1 MDKNDFDV
9 DFDFEKEYGFD
20 PSLFMDT
27 DETEDEPVTGSAF
40 ESAEDGDDTLFGD
53 FDLDSLPDE
62 DNSGDGG
69 SEFDDFDLDEL
80 TGEFSDE
87 GDLTEYAEEAAE
99 DTELPEEE
107 DIPIRRRKPR
117 QEEPGKEP
125 ALPEDS
131 EYPEE
136 ELPEDTAPDADAEEE
151 YNEDSEEKKS
161 LFRRKPKED
170 KPKKPSVFS
179 KLLDLYLAPMRQ
191 TEDIQTVDE
200 NGRIRRRRKP
210 SKSQIF
216 KEVYLPA
223 IIAGVALLL
232 VLSFIVGSVTNAVK
246 KKLLNDEA
254 SRRESLSASQAADA
268 AEKEYDALIA
278 EAEALAAGY
287 NYDEAIAKLNTFSGT
302 DAEHQQAITAKKAE
316 YTTAQSQ
323 LVEWKDISQIPNLS
337 FHVLMAD
344 PTRAISDAQYGGL
357 YNRNFVTID
366 EFSKILEHLYSG
378 GYILIDFD
386 SFISTSTG
394 VDGRESF
401 FQSPLM
407 LPAGKKPIMITET
420 MVNYFN
426 YMIDGNNDGEPDAGG
441 AGFASKLVV
450 DENGDIKAQYVD
462 GSNQTLIGNYDLVPI
477 LEDFI
482 KAHPDFSYRGARA
495 TLAVT
500 GHEGVFG
507 YRCNTSYIASKSQ
520 GYYDE
525 QVAGAKEI
533 AQALRDK
540 GYTIASY
547 TYSNQKYRDLSA
559 KEINQE
565 MTNWKN
571 QVTPILGEVD
581 VMVFA
586 RENGGINDYTGAVFT
601 ALSDTGF
608 QYFVD
613 DGEKPSVTI
622 NTSYVRQ
629 TRIMVTGMNMQWHQ
643 SWFTQYFD
651 CNTIL
656 DIAVRGNVPNS

>member
-20 PSLFMDT
+20 PSLFMDA
-27 DETEDEPVTGSAF
+27 DETEGEPVTDSAY
-40 ESAEDGDDTLFGD
+40 ESAEDSDEDFLGD

-62 DNSGDGG
+62 EDSGDNAGA
-69 SEFDDFDLDEL
+69 FDDFDLDDITTEI
-80 TGEFSDE
+80 SDE
-87 GDLTEYAEEAAE
+87 E
-99 DTELPEEE
+99 DPIDLPEEE
-107 DIPIRRRKPR
+107 DLPIRRRQNRQEEPQDPVLPEEDVQLEEEVPEDAVAEEDAGEESEEEPEEEKPARRRKPR
-117 QEEPGKEP
+117 P
-125 ALPEDS
+125 
-131 EYPEE
+131 
-136 ELPEDTAPDADAEEE
+136 
-151 YNEDSEEKKS
+151 
-161 LFRRKPKED
+161 D

-179 KLLDLYLAPMRQ
+179 KLLDLYLAPIRQ
-191 TEDIQTVDE
+191 TEDEQTVDA

-223 IIAGVALLL
+223 IIAGIALLL

-246 KKLLNDEA
+246 KKMLNDEA

-268 AEKEYDALIA
+268 AEKEYDALMA

-287 NYDEAIAKLNTFSGT
+287 SYDEAIAKLNTFTGT

-323 LVEWKDISQIPNLS
+323 LVEWKDVSQIPNLS

-344 PTRAISDAQYGGL
+344 PQRAISDAQYGGL
-357 YNRNFVTID
+357 YNRNFVTTD
-366 EFSKILEHLYSG
+366 EFSKILEQLYAG

-394 VDGRESF
+394 VDGKESF

-441 AGFASKLVV
+441 AGFACKLVV

-462 GSNQTLIGNYDLVPI
+462 SSNQTLVGNYDLVPI

-520 GYYDE
+520 SYYDE

-533 AQALRDK
+533 AQALREK

-559 KEINQE
+559 KEISQE

-581 VMVFA
+581 VLVFA

-629 TRIMVTGMNMQWHQ
+629 TRIMVTGMNMQWHPT
-643 SWFTQYFD
+643 WFTQYFD
-651 CNTIL
+651 CNAVL
-656 DIAVRGNVPNS
+656 DISVRGNVPNS

>member
-20 PSLFMDT
+20 PSLFMDA
-27 DETEDEPVTGSAF
+27 DETEEAPVTDSAF
-40 ESAEDGDDTLFGD
+40 ESAEDPDADFLGD

-62 DNSGDGG
+62 EDSGDDAGVY
-69 SEFDDFDLDEL
+69 DDFDLDDI
-80 TGEFSDE
+80 TGENSE
-87 GDLTEYAEEAAE
+87 AE
-99 DTELPEEE
+99 DPMDLPEEE
-107 DIPIRRRKPR
+107 DLPIRRRRQNRQEEPQDPALPEEDVPQEDEVPEDELPEEDTEEESEEEPEAEKPARRRKPR
-117 QEEPGKEP
+117 
-125 ALPEDS
+125 A
-131 EYPEE
+131 
-136 ELPEDTAPDADAEEE
+136 
-151 YNEDSEEKKS
+151 
-161 LFRRKPKED
+161 D

-191 TEDIQTVDE
+191 TEDVQTVDE

-223 IIAGVALLL
+223 IIAGLALLL

-246 KKLLNDEA
+246 KKMLNDEA
-254 SRRESLSASQAADA
+254 NRRESLSASQAADA
-268 AEKEYDALIA
+268 AEKEYDALMA

-287 NYDEAIAKLNTFSGT
+287 NYDEAIAKLNTFTGT

-316 YTTAQSQ
+316 YTNAQSQ
-323 LVEWKDISQIPNLS
+323 LVEWKDVSQIPNLS

-366 EFSKILEHLYSG
+366 EFSKILEQLYAG

-394 VDGRESF
+394 VDGKESF

-441 AGFASKLVV
+441 AGFACKLVV
-450 DENGDIKAQYVD
+450 DANGDIKAQYVD
-462 GSNQTLIGNYDLVPI
+462 GSNQTLVGNYDLVPI

-520 GYYDE
+520 SYYDE

-533 AQALRDK
+533 TQALREK

-559 KEINQE
+559 KEISQE

-581 VMVFA
+581 VLVFA

-629 TRIMVTGMNMQWHQ
+629 TRIMVTGMNMQWHPT
-643 SWFTQYFD
+643 WFTQYFD
-651 CNTIL
+651 CNAVL
-656 DIAVRGNVPNS
+656 DIAVRGSVPNS

>member
-20 PSLFMDT
+20 PSLFMDA
-27 DETEDEPVTGSAF
+27 DETEEAPVTDSAF
-40 ESAEDGDDTLFGD
+40 ESVEDPDADFLGD

-62 DNSGDGG
+62 EDSGDDAGV
-69 SEFDDFDLDEL
+69 FDDFDLDDI
-80 TGEFSDE
+80 TGENSE
-87 GDLTEYAEEAAE
+87 AE
-99 DTELPEEE
+99 DPMDLSEEEDLPIRRRRQNRQEEPQDPELPEEDVLQE
-107 DIPIRRRKPR
+107 DEVPEDELPEEDTEEESEEEPEAEKPARRRKPR
-117 QEEPGKEP
+117 
-125 ALPEDS
+125 A
-131 EYPEE
+131 
-136 ELPEDTAPDADAEEE
+136 
-151 YNEDSEEKKS
+151 
-161 LFRRKPKED
+161 D

-191 TEDIQTVDE
+191 TEDVQTVDE

-223 IIAGVALLL
+223 IIAGLALLL

-246 KKLLNDEA
+246 KKMLNDEA
-254 SRRESLSASQAADA
+254 NRRESLSASQAADA
-268 AEKEYDALIA
+268 AEKEYDALMA

-287 NYDEAIAKLNTFSGT
+287 NYDEAIAKLNTFTGT

-316 YTTAQSQ
+316 YTNAQSQ
-323 LVEWKDISQIPNLS
+323 LVEWKDVSQIPNLS

-366 EFSKILEHLYSG
+366 EFSKILEQLYAG

-394 VDGRESF
+394 VDGKESF

-441 AGFASKLVV
+441 AGFACKLVV
-450 DENGDIKAQYVD
+450 DANGDIKAQYVD
-462 GSNQTLIGNYDLVPI
+462 GSNQTLVGNYDLVPI

-520 GYYDE
+520 SYYDE

-533 AQALRDK
+533 TQALREK

-559 KEINQE
+559 KEISQE

-581 VMVFA
+581 VLVFA

-629 TRIMVTGMNMQWHQ
+629 TRIMVTGMNMQWHPT
-643 SWFTQYFD
+643 WFTQYFD
-651 CNTIL
+651 CNAVL
-656 DIAVRGNVPNS
+656 DIAVRGSVPNS

>member
-20 PSLFMDT
+20 PSLFMDA
-27 DETEDEPVTGSAF
+27 DETEEAPVTDSAF
-40 ESAEDGDDTLFGD
+40 ESAEDSDADFLGD

-62 DNSGDGG
+62 EDSGDDAGV
-69 SEFDDFDLDEL
+69 FDDFDLDDI
-80 TGEFSDE
+80 TGENSE
-87 GDLTEYAEEAAE
+87 AE
-99 DTELPEEE
+99 DPMDLPEEE
-107 DIPIRRRKPR
+107 DLPIRRRRQDRQEEPQDPVLPEEDVLQEDEVPEDELPGEDTEEESEEEPEAEKPARRRKPR
-117 QEEPGKEP
+117 
-125 ALPEDS
+125 A
-131 EYPEE
+131 
-136 ELPEDTAPDADAEEE
+136 
-151 YNEDSEEKKS
+151 
-161 LFRRKPKED
+161 D

-191 TEDIQTVDE
+191 TEDVQTVDE

-223 IIAGVALLL
+223 IIAGLALLL

-246 KKLLNDEA
+246 KKMLNDEA
-254 SRRESLSASQAADA
+254 NRRESLSASQAADA
-268 AEKEYDALIA
+268 AEKEYDALMA

-287 NYDEAIAKLNTFSGT
+287 NYDEAIAKLNTFTGT

-316 YTTAQSQ
+316 YTNAQSQ
-323 LVEWKDISQIPNLS
+323 LVEWKDVSQIPNLS

-366 EFSKILEHLYSG
+366 EFSKILEQLYAG

-394 VDGRESF
+394 VDGKESF

-441 AGFASKLVV
+441 AGFACKLVV
-450 DENGDIKAQYVD
+450 DANGDIKAQYVD
-462 GSNQTLIGNYDLVPI
+462 GSNQTLVGNYDLVPI

-520 GYYDE
+520 SYYDE

-533 AQALRDK
+533 TQALREK

-559 KEINQE
+559 KEISQE

-581 VMVFA
+581 VLVFA

-629 TRIMVTGMNMQWHQ
+629 TRIMVTGMNMQWHPT
-643 SWFTQYFD
+643 WFTQYFD
-651 CNTIL
+651 CNAVL
-656 DIAVRGNVPNS
+656 DIAVRGSVPNS

>member
-20 PSLFMDT
+20 PSLFMDV
-27 DETEDEPVTGSAF
+27 DETEDDPVTDSAF
-40 ESAEDGDDTLFGD
+40 GPAEDSEEDFLGD
-53 FDLDSLPDE
+53 FDLDSLPDGDVSGVE
-62 DNSGDGG
+62 DDFDMEDYSEEDTGDDEGV
-69 SEFDDFDLDEL
+69 FDDFDLDGL
-80 TGEFSDE
+80 TGDVSDE
-87 GDLTEYAEEAAE
+87 ALMGLTEE
-99 DTELPEEE
+99 D
-107 DIPIRRRKPR
+107 DIPIRPMQRR
-117 QEEPGKEP
+117 QESDSPEAE
-125 ALPEDS
+125 EDS
-131 EYPEE
+131 VQEGEEDEISEE
-136 ELPEDTAPDADAEEE
+136 EPEAEPE
-151 YNEDSEEKKS
+151 SAGEKPA
-161 LFRRKPKED
+161 RRRIPRAD
-170 KPKKPSVFS
+170 KPKKPSIFS

-191 TEDIQTVDE
+191 TEDEQTVDA

-210 SKSQIF
+210 TKAQIF

-268 AEKEYDALIA
+268 AEQEYDALVA

-287 NYDEAIAKLNTFSGT
+287 NYDEAIAKLNTFTGT

-323 LVEWKDISQIPNLS
+323 LVEWKDVSQIPNLS
-337 FHVLMAD
+337 FHVLMVD
-344 PTRAISDAQYGGL
+344 PQRAISDAEFGGL
-357 YNRNFVTID
+357 YNRNFVTVD
-366 EFSKILEHLYSG
+366 EFSKILDQLYSG

-394 VDGRESF
+394 VDGKESF

-426 YMIDGNNDGEPDAGG
+426 YMIDGNNDGEADAGG
-441 AGFASKLVV
+441 DGFASKLVV
-450 DENGDIKAQYVD
+450 DANGDIRAEYVD
-462 GSNQTLIGNYDLVPI
+462 GSNQTLVGNYDLVPI

-533 AQALRDK
+533 VQALRDK

>member
-20 PSLFMDT
+20 PSLFMDA
-27 DETEDEPVTGSAF
+27 DETEEAPVTDSAF
-40 ESAEDGDDTLFGD
+40 ESAEDPDADFLGD

-62 DNSGDGG
+62 EDSGDDAGG
-69 SEFDDFDLDEL
+69 FDDFDLDDI
-80 TGEFSDE
+80 TGENSE
-87 GDLTEYAEEAAE
+87 AE
-99 DTELPEEE
+99 DPMDLPEEE
-107 DIPIRRRKPR
+107 DLPIRRRRQNRQEEPQDPELPEEDVLQEDEVPEDELPEEDTEEESEEEPEAEKPARRRKPR
-117 QEEPGKEP
+117 
-125 ALPEDS
+125 A
-131 EYPEE
+131 
-136 ELPEDTAPDADAEEE
+136 
-151 YNEDSEEKKS
+151 
-161 LFRRKPKED
+161 D

-191 TEDIQTVDE
+191 TEDVQTVDE

-223 IIAGVALLL
+223 IIAGLALLL

-246 KKLLNDEA
+246 KKMLNDEA
-254 SRRESLSASQAADA
+254 NRRESLSASQAADA
-268 AEKEYDALIA
+268 AEKEYDALMA

-287 NYDEAIAKLNTFSGT
+287 NYDEAIAKLNTFTGT

-316 YTTAQSQ
+316 YTNAQSQ
-323 LVEWKDISQIPNLS
+323 LVEWKDVSQIPNLS

-366 EFSKILEHLYSG
+366 EFSKILEQLYAG

-394 VDGRESF
+394 VDGKESF

-441 AGFASKLVV
+441 AGFACKLVV
-450 DENGDIKAQYVD
+450 DANGDIKAQYVD
-462 GSNQTLIGNYDLVPI
+462 GSNQTLVGNYDLVPI

-520 GYYDE
+520 SYYDE

-533 AQALRDK
+533 TQALREK

-559 KEINQE
+559 KEISQE

-581 VMVFA
+581 VLVFA

-629 TRIMVTGMNMQWHQ
+629 TRIMVTGMNMQWHPT
-643 SWFTQYFD
+643 WFTQYFD
-651 CNTIL
+651 CNAVL
-656 DIAVRGNVPNS
+656 DIAVRGSVPNS

>member
-20 PSLFMDT
+20 PSLFMDA
-27 DETEDEPVTGSAF
+27 DETEEEPVTDSAF
-40 ESAEDGDDTLFGD
+40 ESADSDADFLGD

-62 DNSGDGG
+62 EDSGDDAGV
-69 SEFDDFDLDEL
+69 FDDFDLDDI
-80 TGEFSDE
+80 TGKSSE
-87 GDLTEYAEEAAE
+87 AE
-99 DTELPEEE
+99 DPMDLPEEE
-107 DIPIRRRKPR
+107 DLPIRRRRQNRQEEPQDPELPEEDVLQEDEVPEDELPEEDTEEESEEEPEAEKPARRRKPR
-117 QEEPGKEP
+117 
-125 ALPEDS
+125 A
-131 EYPEE
+131 
-136 ELPEDTAPDADAEEE
+136 
-151 YNEDSEEKKS
+151 
-161 LFRRKPKED
+161 D

-191 TEDIQTVDE
+191 TEDVQTVDE

-223 IIAGVALLL
+223 IIAGLALLL

-246 KKLLNDEA
+246 KKMLNDEA
-254 SRRESLSASQAADA
+254 NRRESLSASQAADA
-268 AEKEYDALIA
+268 AEKEYDALMA

-287 NYDEAIAKLNTFSGT
+287 NYDEAIAKLNTFTGT
-302 DAEHQQAITAKKAE
+302 DAEHQQAITEKKAE
-316 YTTAQSQ
+316 YTNAQSQ
-323 LVEWKDISQIPNLS
+323 LVEWKDVSQIPNLS

-366 EFSKILEHLYSG
+366 EFSKILDQLYAG

-394 VDGRESF
+394 VDGKESF

-441 AGFASKLVV
+441 AGFACKLVV
-450 DENGDIKAQYVD
+450 DANGDIKAQYVD
-462 GSNQTLIGNYDLVPI
+462 GSNQTLVGNYDLVPI

-520 GYYDE
+520 SYYDE

-533 AQALRDK
+533 TQALREK

-559 KEINQE
+559 KEISQE

-571 QVTPILGEVD
+571 QVTPILGDVD
-581 VMVFA
+581 VLVFA
-586 RENGGINDYTGAVFT
+586 REDGGINDYTGAVFT

-622 NTSYVRQ
+622 NTSYIRQ
-629 TRIMVTGMNMQWHQ
+629 TRLMVTGMNMQWHPT
-643 SWFTQYFD
+643 WFTQYFD
-651 CNTIL
+651 CNAVL
-656 DIAVRGNVPNS
+656 DTAVRGSVPNS

>member
-20 PSLFMDT
+20 PSLFMDA
-27 DETEDEPVTGSAF
+27 DETEEAPVTDSAF
-40 ESAEDGDDTLFGD
+40 ESAEDPDADFLGD

-62 DNSGDGG
+62 EDSGDDAGV
-69 SEFDDFDLDEL
+69 FDDFDLDDI
-80 TGEFSDE
+80 TGESSE
-87 GDLTEYAEEAAE
+87 AE
-99 DTELPEEE
+99 DPMDLSEEEDLPIRRRRQNRQEEPQDPELPEEDVLQE
-107 DIPIRRRKPR
+107 DEVPEDELPEEDTEEESEEEPEAEKPARRRKPR
-117 QEEPGKEP
+117 
-125 ALPEDS
+125 A
-131 EYPEE
+131 
-136 ELPEDTAPDADAEEE
+136 
-151 YNEDSEEKKS
+151 
-161 LFRRKPKED
+161 D

-191 TEDIQTVDE
+191 TEDVQTVDE

-223 IIAGVALLL
+223 IIAGLALLL

-246 KKLLNDEA
+246 KKMLNDEA
-254 SRRESLSASQAADA
+254 NRRESLSASQAADA
-268 AEKEYDALIA
+268 AEKEYDALMA

-287 NYDEAIAKLNTFSGT
+287 NYDEAIAKLNTFTGT

-316 YTTAQSQ
+316 YTNAQSQ
-323 LVEWKDISQIPNLS
+323 LVEWKDVSQIPNLS

-366 EFSKILEHLYSG
+366 EFSKILEQLYAG

-394 VDGRESF
+394 VDGKESF

-441 AGFASKLVV
+441 AGFACKLVV
-450 DENGDIKAQYVD
+450 DANGDIKAQYVD
-462 GSNQTLIGNYDLVPI
+462 GSNQTLVGNYDLVPI

-520 GYYDE
+520 SYYDE

-533 AQALRDK
+533 TQALREK

-559 KEINQE
+559 KEISQE

-581 VMVFA
+581 VLVFA

-622 NTSYVRQ
+622 NTSYIRQ
-629 TRIMVTGMNMQWHQ
+629 TRLMVTGMNMQWHPT
-643 SWFTQYFD
+643 WFTQYFD
-651 CNTIL
+651 CNAVL
-656 DIAVRGNVPNS
+656 DTAVRGSVPNS

>member
-20 PSLFMDT
+20 PSLFMDA
-27 DETEDEPVTGSAF
+27 DEAEDAPVTDSAY
-40 ESAEDGDDTLFGD
+40 ESAEDSDADFLGD

-62 DNSGDGG
+62 EDSGDDAGA
-69 SEFDDFDLDEL
+69 FDDFDLDDI
-80 TGEFSDE
+80 TGEIS
-87 GDLTEYAEEAAE
+87 EEE
-99 DTELPEEE
+99 DPMDLPEEE
-107 DIPIRRRKPR
+107 DLPIRRRRQHRQEVP
-117 QEEPGKEP
+117 QEEPQDP
-125 ALPEDS
+125 
-131 EYPEE
+131 
-136 ELPEDTAPDADAEEE
+136 ELPEEDAQPEDEVPEDEFPEEDAEEE
-151 YNEDSEEKKS
+151 SEGDAEPEADKPG
-161 LFRRKPKED
+161 RRRRTRAD

-179 KLLDLYLAPMRQ
+179 KLLDLYLAPIRQ
-191 TEDIQTVDE
+191 TEDEQTVDA

-223 IIAGVALLL
+223 IIAGIALLL

-246 KKLLNDEA
+246 KKMLNDEA

-268 AEKEYDALIA
+268 AEKEYDALMA

-287 NYDEAIAKLNTFSGT
+287 NYDEAIAKLNTFTGT

-316 YTTAQSQ
+316 YTNAQSQ
-323 LVEWKDISQIPNLS
+323 LVEWKDVSQIPNLS

-366 EFSKILEHLYSG
+366 EFSKILDQLYAG

-394 VDGRESF
+394 VDGKESF

-462 GSNQTLIGNYDLVPI
+462 GSNQTLVGNYDLVPI

-495 TLAVT
+495 ILAVT

-520 GYYDE
+520 SYYDE

-533 AQALRDK
+533 VQALRDK

-559 KEINQE
+559 KEISQE

-581 VMVFA
+581 VLVFA
-586 RENGGINDYTGAVFT
+586 RENGGITDYTGAVFT
-601 ALSDTGF
+601 TLSDTGF

-613 DGEKPSVTI
+613 DGEKPTVTI
-622 NTSYVRQ
+622 NTSFVRQ
-629 TRIMVTGMNMQWHQ
+629 TRIMVTGMNMQWHPT
-643 SWFTQYFD
+643 WFTQYFD
-651 CNTIL
+651 CNAVL
-656 DIAVRGNVPNS
+656 DIAVRGSVPNS

>member
-20 PSLFMDT
+20 PSLFMDA
-27 DETEDEPVTGSAF
+27 DEAEDAPVTDSAY
-40 ESAEDGDDTLFGD
+40 ESAEDSDADFLGD

-62 DNSGDGG
+62 EDSGDDAGAL
-69 SEFDDFDLDEL
+69 DDFDLDDI
-80 TGEFSDE
+80 TGEIS
-87 GDLTEYAEEAAE
+87 EEE
-99 DTELPEEE
+99 DPMDLPEEE
-107 DIPIRRRKPR
+107 DLPIRRRRQHRQEVP
-117 QEEPGKEP
+117 QEEPQEP
-125 ALPEDS
+125 QDP
-131 EYPEE
+131 
-136 ELPEDTAPDADAEEE
+136 ELPEEDAQPEDEVPEDEFPEEDAEEE
-151 YNEDSEEKKS
+151 SEGDAEPEADKPA
-161 LFRRKPKED
+161 RRRRTRAD

-179 KLLDLYLAPMRQ
+179 KLLDLYLAPIRQ
-191 TEDIQTVDE
+191 TEDEQTVDA

-223 IIAGVALLL
+223 IIAGIALLL

-246 KKLLNDEA
+246 KKMLNDEA

-268 AEKEYDALIA
+268 AEKEYDALMA

-287 NYDEAIAKLNTFSGT
+287 NYDEAIAKLNTFTGT
-302 DAEHQQAITAKKAE
+302 DAEHQQAITEKKAE
-316 YTTAQSQ
+316 YTNAQSQ
-323 LVEWKDISQIPNLS
+323 LVEWKDVSQIPNLS

-366 EFSKILEHLYSG
+366 EFSKILDQLYAG

-394 VDGRESF
+394 VDGKESF

-462 GSNQTLIGNYDLVPI
+462 GSNQTLVGNYDLVPI

-520 GYYDE
+520 SYYDE

-533 AQALRDK
+533 AQALREK

-559 KEINQE
+559 KEISQE

-581 VMVFA
+581 VLVFA

-613 DGEKPSVTI
+613 DGEKPAVTI

-629 TRIMVTGMNMQWHQ
+629 TRIMVTGMNMQWHPT
-643 SWFTQYFD
+643 WFTQYFD
-651 CNTIL
+651 CNAVL
-656 DIAVRGNVPNS
+656 DIAVRGSVPNS

>member
-20 PSLFMDT
+20 PSLFMDA
-27 DETEDEPVTGSAF
+27 DETEEAPVTDSAF
-40 ESAEDGDDTLFGD
+40 ESAEDPDADFLGD

-62 DNSGDGG
+62 EDSGDDAGV
-69 SEFDDFDLDEL
+69 FDDFDLDDI
-80 TGEFSDE
+80 TGESSE
-87 GDLTEYAEEAAE
+87 AE
-99 DTELPEEE
+99 DPMDLSEEEDLPIRRRRQNRQEEPQDPVLPEEDVLQEDEVPEDELPEEDTE
-107 DIPIRRRKPR
+107 EESEEEPEAEKPARRRKPR
-117 QEEPGKEP
+117 
-125 ALPEDS
+125 A
-131 EYPEE
+131 
-136 ELPEDTAPDADAEEE
+136 
-151 YNEDSEEKKS
+151 
-161 LFRRKPKED
+161 D

-191 TEDIQTVDE
+191 TEDVQTVDE

-223 IIAGVALLL
+223 IIAGLALLL

-246 KKLLNDEA
+246 KKMLNDEA
-254 SRRESLSASQAADA
+254 NRRESLSASQAADA

-287 NYDEAIAKLNTFSGT
+287 NYDEAIAKLNTFTGT

-316 YTTAQSQ
+316 YTNAQSQ
-323 LVEWKDISQIPNLS
+323 LVEWKDVSQIPNLS

-366 EFSKILEHLYSG
+366 EFSKILEQLYAG

-394 VDGRESF
+394 VDGKESF

-441 AGFASKLVV
+441 AGFACKLVV
-450 DENGDIKAQYVD
+450 DANGDIKAQYVD
-462 GSNQTLIGNYDLVPI
+462 GSNQTLVGNYDLVPI

-520 GYYDE
+520 SYYDE

-533 AQALRDK
+533 TQALREK

-559 KEINQE
+559 KEISQE

-581 VMVFA
+581 VLVFA

-629 TRIMVTGMNMQWHQ
+629 TRIMVTGMNMQWHPT
-643 SWFTQYFD
+643 WFTQYFD
-651 CNTIL
+651 CNAVL
-656 DIAVRGNVPNS
+656 DIAVRGSVPNS

>member
-1 MDKNDFDV
+1 MISDYCKTNNILLYNLYCDDGYTGTNFDRPGFQQMMKDVKDGKVNTVIVKDLSRMGRNYTSVGDIMENQFADYGVRFISLGDNIDNGMAEYDSFFFAMKNVFNEMYPLDCSKKTRMALNTKAKNGQFVGSKAPYGYKKSEKDKHILEIDENVADNVKLIFSLAEEQGYGFNKIANV
-9 DFDFEKEYGFD
+9 LRERKIPTPKEYANK
-20 PSLFMDT
+20 
-27 DETEDEPVTGSAF
+27 V
-40 ESAEDGDDTLFGD
+40 
-53 FDLDSLPDE
+53 
-62 DNSGDGG
+62 
-69 SEFDDFDLDEL
+69 
-80 TGEFSDE
+80 
-87 GDLTEYAEEAAE
+87 
-99 DTELPEEE
+99 
-107 DIPIRRRKPR
+107 
-117 QEEPGKEP
+117 EEPKC
-125 ALPEDS
+125 DW
-131 EYPEE
+131 
-136 ELPEDTAPDADAEEE
+136 
-151 YNEDSEEKKS
+151 N
-161 LFRRKPKED
+161 
-170 KPKKPSVFS
+170 
-179 KLLDLYLAPMRQ
+179 LA
-191 TEDIQTVDE
+191 T
-200 NGRIRRRRKP
+200 
-210 SKSQIF
+210 
-216 KEVYLPA
+216 
-223 IIAGVALLL
+223 
-232 VLSFIVGSVTNAVK
+232 VK
-246 KKLLNDEA
+246 KMLNDEA
-254 SRRESLSASQAADA
+254 NRRESLSASQAADA
-268 AEKEYDALIA
+268 AEKEYDALMA

-287 NYDEAIAKLNTFSGT
+287 NYDEAIAKLNTFTGT

-316 YTTAQSQ
+316 YTNAQSQ
-323 LVEWKDISQIPNLS
+323 LVEWKDVSQIPNLS

-366 EFSKILEHLYSG
+366 EFSKILEQLYAG

-394 VDGRESF
+394 VDGKESF

-441 AGFASKLVV
+441 AGFACKLVV
-450 DENGDIKAQYVD
+450 DANGDIKAQYVD
-462 GSNQTLIGNYDLVPI
+462 GSNQTLVGNYDLVPI

-520 GYYDE
+520 SYYDE

-533 AQALRDK
+533 TQALREK

-559 KEINQE
+559 KEISQE

-581 VMVFA
+581 VLVFA

-629 TRIMVTGMNMQWHQ
+629 TRIMVTGMNMQWHPT
-643 SWFTQYFD
+643 WFTQYFD
-651 CNTIL
+651 CNAVL
-656 DIAVRGNVPNS
+656 DIAVRGSVPNS

>member
-20 PSLFMDT
+20 PSLFMDA
-27 DETEDEPVTGSAF
+27 DETEEAPVTDSAF
-40 ESAEDGDDTLFGD
+40 ESAEDPDADFLGD

-62 DNSGDGG
+62 EDSGDDAGV
-69 SEFDDFDLDEL
+69 FDDFDLDDI
-80 TGEFSDE
+80 TGENSE
-87 GDLTEYAEEAAE
+87 AE
-99 DTELPEEE
+99 DPMDLPEEE
-107 DIPIRRRKPR
+107 DLPIRRRRQNRQEEPQDPVLPEEDVLQEDEVPEDELPEEDTEEESEEEPEAEKPARRRKPR
-117 QEEPGKEP
+117 
-125 ALPEDS
+125 A
-131 EYPEE
+131 
-136 ELPEDTAPDADAEEE
+136 
-151 YNEDSEEKKS
+151 
-161 LFRRKPKED
+161 D

-191 TEDIQTVDE
+191 TEDVQTVDE

-223 IIAGVALLL
+223 IIAGLALLL

-246 KKLLNDEA
+246 KKMLNDEA
-254 SRRESLSASQAADA
+254 NRRESLSASQAADA
-268 AEKEYDALIA
+268 AEKEYDALMA

-287 NYDEAIAKLNTFSGT
+287 NYDEAIAKLNTFTGT

-316 YTTAQSQ
+316 YTNAQSQ
-323 LVEWKDISQIPNLS
+323 LVEWKDVSQIPNLS

-366 EFSKILEHLYSG
+366 EFSKILEQLYAG

-394 VDGRESF
+394 VDGKESF

-441 AGFASKLVV
+441 AGFACKLVV
-450 DENGDIKAQYVD
+450 DANGDIKAQYVD
-462 GSNQTLIGNYDLVPI
+462 GSNQTLVGNYDLVPI

-520 GYYDE
+520 SYYDE

-533 AQALRDK
+533 TQALREK

-559 KEINQE
+559 KEISQE

-581 VMVFA
+581 VLVFA

-629 TRIMVTGMNMQWHQ
+629 TRIMVTGMNMQWHPT
-643 SWFTQYFD
+643 WFTQYFD
-651 CNTIL
+651 CNAVL
-656 DIAVRGNVPNS
+656 DIAVRGSVPNS

>member
-20 PSLFMDT
+20 PSLFMDV
-27 DETEDEPVTGSAF
+27 DETEDDPVTDSAF
-40 ESAEDGDDTLFGD
+40 GPAEDSEEDFLGD
-53 FDLDSLPDE
+53 FDLDSLPDGDVSGVE
-62 DNSGDGG
+62 DDFDMEDYSEEDTGDDEGV
-69 SEFDDFDLDEL
+69 FDDFDLDGL
-80 TGEFSDE
+80 TGDVSDE
-87 GDLTEYAEEAAE
+87 ALMGLTEE
-99 DTELPEEE
+99 D
-107 DIPIRRRKPR
+107 DIPIRPMQRR
-117 QEEPGKEP
+117 QESDSPEAE
-125 ALPEDS
+125 EDS
-131 EYPEE
+131 VQEGEEDEISEE
-136 ELPEDTAPDADAEEE
+136 EPEAEPE
-151 YNEDSEEKKS
+151 SAGEKPA
-161 LFRRKPKED
+161 RRRIPRAD
-170 KPKKPSVFS
+170 KPKKPSIFS

-191 TEDIQTVDE
+191 TEDEQTVDA

-223 IIAGVALLL
+223 IIAGIALLL

-246 KKLLNDEA
+246 KKMLNDEA

-268 AEKEYDALIA
+268 AEQEYDALVA

-287 NYDEAIAKLNTFSGT
+287 NYDEAIAKLNTFTGT
-302 DAEHQQAITAKKAE
+302 DAEHQQAITEKKAE
-316 YTTAQSQ
+316 YTNAQSQ
-323 LVEWKDISQIPNLS
+323 LVEWKDVSQIPNLS

-357 YNRNFVTID
+357 YNRNFVTIN

-378 GYILIDFD
+378 GYILVDFD

-401 FQSPLM
+401 FQSQLM

-495 TLAVT
+495 ILAVT

-520 GYYDE
+520 SYYDE

-559 KEINQE
+559 KEISQE

-571 QVTPILGEVD
+571 QVTPVLGEVD

-601 ALSDTGF
+601 SLSDTGF

-651 CNTIL
+651 CNTVL
-656 DIAVRGNVPNS
+656 DISVRGNVPNS